1 MTPTITTTTAA
12 PDQSERASQI
22 VDLWLTLDVEAQHE
36 TLARLIAATVHPGPG
51 SALERF
57 AGTGHLDHQ
66 SALEEVNAARVP
78 LEQEDW
84 LDALGRYI
92 LYAAGARS

>member
-22 VDLWLTLDVEAQHE
+22 VELWLTLDVEAQHV
-36 TLARLIAATVHPGPG
+36 TLARVIAASVHPGPG
-51 SALERF
+51 SALELF
-57 AGTGHLDHQ
+57 AGTGHLDAQ
-66 SALEEVNAARVP
+66 QALEEVNAARVP

-92 LYAAGARS
+92 LYAAGDQS